1 MSDMHVFRF
10 DVDEAYAKQTNEML
24 RNTTSLVISG
34 VALFIL
40 SLTAGV
46 LVWMYVDPTSPWRL
60 LGSLGLIL
68 FGIMM
73 LVVAVLIPRS
83 VGQAQTLYDSHPLA
97 PALISENAGTTITL
111 TALVNTNVDPQLP
124 PRWAITSQV
133 AKPLP
138 NTHNTTGTKVP
149 VAAVGAQR
157 STHDK
162 QHWRTI
168 TPMPIAW
175 GTPDADVITTAR
187 KAIPPHQWQT
197 LERVC
202 KDKELVEAS
211 KNALTV
217 LEKS

>member
-1 MSDMHVFRF
+1 M
-10 DVDEAYAKQTNEML
+10 
-24 RNTTSLVISG
+24 
-34 VALFIL
+34 
-40 SLTAGV
+40 
-46 LVWMYVDPTSPWRL
+46 
-60 LGSLGLIL
+60 
-68 FGIMM
+68 
-73 LVVAVLIPRS
+73 
-83 VGQAQTLYDSHPLA
+83 
-97 PALISENAGTTITL
+97 
-111 TALVNTNVDPQLP
+111 
-124 PRWAITSQV
+124 
-133 AKPLP
+133 
-138 NTHNTTGTKVP
+138 P

-162 QHWRTI
+162 EHWRTI

-187 KAIPPHQWQT
+187 KAIPQHQWQT

>member
-24 RNTTSLVISG
+24 RNTQSLVVSG
-34 VALFIL
+34 VALFII
-40 SLTAGV
+40 SLIAGV
-46 LVWMYVDPTSPWRL
+46 LIWVFVDPASPWRL

-162 QHWRTI
+162 EHWRTI

-211 KNALTV
+211 KNALTA
-217 LEKS
+217 LKN